1 MSLSRL
7 AQDSVARGLRRDPA
21 HRASLLAAGTAE
33 TALSGSSDDGGITGA
48 LSAIEK
54 FVPTEIVGIYVAVAA
69 ILIPLAGKSE
79 SHAALIAA
87 SAWLGTCLVLTP
99 VYYCISYATRW
110 KRHTGTLPRPADVPR
125 WPVLAA
131 SVAFVVWGLAVSQYV
146 STPLLCGTLDPT
158 AAPCTNRLQ
167 FVTVLVLVVAPLLGA
182 LDALVNAKKDGSP
195 APHSE
200 DANGVPLTGT
210 SIAPR

>member
-7 AQDSVARGLRRDPA
+7 AEDSVIRRMRRDPA
-21 HRASLLAAGTAE
+21 HPPLAAGPPGTPG
-33 TALSGSSDDGGITGA
+33 TTPSGPGGDDGGITGA

-69 ILIPLAGKSE
+69 ILIPLAGKSD
-79 SHAALIAA
+79 SHPALIAA
-87 SAWLGTCLVLTP
+87 AGWLGTCLVLTP
-99 VYYCISYATRW
+99 VYYCIAYATRW

-146 STPLLCGTLDPT
+146 STPLLCGGMVPT
-158 AAPCTNRLQ
+158 GEPCTNRLQ

-200 DANGVPLTGT
+200 GATVRT
-210 SIAPR
+210 

>member
-7 AQDSVARGLRRDPA
+7 AEDSVTRRLRRDTA
-21 HRASLLAAGTAE
+21 HPPLAAGPPGPTP
-33 TALSGSSDDGGITGA
+33 SGSGGDDGGGITGA

-79 SHAALIAA
+79 TPAAFTVAA
-87 SAWLGTCLVLTP
+87 AWLATCLVLTP
-99 VYYCISYATRW
+99 VYYCIAYATRW
-110 KRHTGTLPRPADVPR
+110 KRHTGKLPRPADVPR

-146 STPLLCGTLDPT
+146 STPLLCGHLDP
-158 AAPCTNRLQ
+158 AACANRLQ
-167 FVTVLVLVVAPLLGA
+167 LVTVLVLVVAPLLGA
-182 LDALVNAKKDGSP
+182 IDALVNAKKDGSP